1 MLDVLGWLGV
11 GRVRLAGCWTCEV
24 GWVLDVL
31 GWLGVGRVTLAG
43 CWTC

>member
-1 MLDVLGWLGV
+1 MLDVLRWLGV

-43 CWTC
+43 C